1 MLYISWHFGTDPK
14 KCLYN
19 RIDEHYIMNYNVLF
33 EFRKLDRTGDGV
45 VTVEDIRGV
54 YDVKVQLSKTL
65 HIVETRLNQ
74 QNFSLLQI

>member
-1 MLYISWHFGTDPK
+1 
-14 KCLYN
+14 
-19 RIDEHYIMNYNVLF
+19 MNYILLF

-65 HIVETRLNQ
+65 HRVEKRLN
-74 QNFSLLQI
+74 